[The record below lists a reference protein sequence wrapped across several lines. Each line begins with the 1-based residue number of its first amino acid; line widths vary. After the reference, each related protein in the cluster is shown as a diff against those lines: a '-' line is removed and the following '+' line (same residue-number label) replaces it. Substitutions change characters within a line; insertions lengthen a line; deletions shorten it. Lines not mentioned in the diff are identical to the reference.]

1 MSKFKFDIPGI
12 EAWVAKS
19 QSKSLKV
26 VRGAYRELSNRIIDD
41 APVDTGFMVAS
52 AKARLNP
59 KKGLVPRKRPDK
71 YWEPEARELKKD
83 EVRATSNRMRKLG
96 DTLGLSFAAE
106 YTKFVHEGTANQAA
120 QPFIAINLGAWPSI
134 VRAEVSKARKK

>member
-1 MSKFKFDIPGI
+1 MSKFKLDIPGI
-12 EAWVAKS
+12 EAWTRKS

-26 VRGAYRELSNRIIDD
+26 VRGAYRELCNRIIDD

-59 KKGLVPRKRPDK
+59 KKGLAPRKRPPK
-71 YWEPEARELKKD
+71 YWEPEARELKKE

-106 YTKFVHEGTANQAA
+106 YTKFVHEGTVKQAA
-120 QPFIAINLGAWPSI
+120 QPFITINLGAWPSI
-134 VRAEVSKARKK
+134 VRAEVAKARKK